1 MSSQGH
7 FQGLVLH
14 FLCAVPA
21 NNFSFSWAFPGSSA
35 DKESTCN
42 AECRRPWFDSWVGKM
57 PWRRDMLPTPGFLS
71 FLGGSDGKESTC
83 NVGDLGS
90 TPRRSSERGQWQP
103 IPVFL
108 PAWSILMDRGA
119 RRATVHG
126 VTESDTAA
134 AAAAGAKSL

>member
-1 MSSQGH
+1 MDKCSVHWKERRGNEVSEE
-7 FQGLVLH
+7 
-14 FLCAVPA
+14 
-21 NNFSFSWAFPGSSA
+21 PGSLCHS
-35 DKESTCN
+35 
-42 AECRRPWFDSWVGKM
+42 
-57 PWRRDMLPTPGFLS
+57 LPFYMGV
-71 FLGGSDGKESTC
+71 LGGSDGKESTC